1 MGDQNPGRRDK
12 YQAPMVKLGSNETG
26 IVAVVRDEAL
36 ARGTSIGRYLV
47 LERLGAG
54 AMGVVYAAYDP
65 TLDRKIAIKLLRPE
79 GANGDPARRQ
89 ARLFREAKAIAKLSH
104 PNVVGVFD
112 VGVHDGQVFL
122 AMEYLGG
129 GTLRDWARAQKRSW
143 REVVKMFIEVGH
155 GLAAAHAEGLIH
167 RDFKPDNTLLD
178 KHGKPKVVDFGLVRL
193 TGTALDG
200 PGARSGDVD
209 AAAEAL
215 AAISRA
221 ATSPAA
227 LTRTGAITGT
237 PAYMAPEQF
246 LGSPIDARTDQFAF
260 GVALYEALYGER
272 PFEGETPMALAG
284 SVTKGRIRPM
294 PKGTEVPAWVRA
306 CVVRALN
313 FNPADRY
320 PGFDELLAVLA
331 SDPIARRRR
340 LLMAAAALPGWTTS
354 VGTWSVVTDG
364 STKVYRQSNDVGD
377 GRAWIPSGP
386 WTDMVITARVK
397 PTAWNGTDRL
407 VAVVGRLQNATNYYF
422 ATMRSSN
429 RIEIKKLVDGHS
441 TLLASTPFKVSLD
454 AWRTVRFEIIGANL
468 RLYVDGVLQ
477 LSATDSTY
485 ASGRAGLA
493 TFYATANFDDFV
505 VRPQ

>member
-1 MGDQNPGRRDK
+1 
-12 YQAPMVKLGSNETG
+12 MVKVGSNETG
-26 IVAVVRDEAL
+26 IVASVQDEAL
-36 ARGTSIGRYLV
+36 AKGTSIGRYRV

-65 TLDRKIAIKLLRPE
+65 QLDRKIAIKLLRPE
-79 GANGDPARRQ
+79 DAKGDQARRQ
-89 ARLFREAKAIAKLSH
+89 ERLVREAKAIARLSH

-129 GTLRDWARAQKRSW
+129 GTLRDWAGAQKRSW
-143 REVVKMFIEVGH
+143 REIVRMFIDVGR

-167 RDFKPDNTLLD
+167 RDFKPDNALLD

-200 PGARSGDVD
+200 PAAGSGDD
-209 AAAEAL
+209 AAAAAEAL
-215 AAISRA
+215 ASIPGV
-221 ATSPAA
+221 ATSPVA
-227 LTRTGAITGT
+227 LTRTDAITGT

-246 LGSPIDARTDQFAF
+246 LGRPIDARSDQFAF

-272 PFEGETPMALAG
+272 PFEGDTVMELAR
-284 SVTKGRIRPM
+284 SVTKGRMRPM
-294 PKGTEVPAWVRA
+294 PKSAEVPAWLRA
-306 CVVRALN
+306 CVVRALH
-313 FNPADRY
+313 FDPTDRY

-331 SDPIARRRR
+331 SDPSARSRR
-340 LLMAAAALPGWTTS
+340 LVTAAAALPGWTTS
-354 VGTWSVVTDG
+354 VGTWGVVIDG

-377 GRAWIPSGP
+377 GRAWSASGP
-386 WTDMVITARVK
+386 WTDKVITARVK

-407 VAVVGRLQNATNYYF
+407 VAVAGRLQNATNYYF

-429 RIEIKKLVDGHS
+429 QIEIKKLVDGRS
-441 TLLASTPFKVSLD
+441 TVLASKPFTVSLN
-454 AWRTVRFEIIGANL
+454 AWRTVRFEIIGTNL
-468 RLYVDGVLQ
+468 RLYIDGVLQ

-485 ASGRAGLA
+485 ASGSAGLA